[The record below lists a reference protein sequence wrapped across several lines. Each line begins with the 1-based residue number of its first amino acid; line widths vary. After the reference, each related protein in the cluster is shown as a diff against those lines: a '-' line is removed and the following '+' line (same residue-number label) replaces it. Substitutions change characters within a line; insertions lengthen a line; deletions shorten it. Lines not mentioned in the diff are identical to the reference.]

1 MSPKYIFARD
11 YRIFPLAVGTIGV
24 LVCST
29 SIVSQDKSTIASYH
43 FASNRTETPGPVAN
57 VAASELQTSARE
69 TEAEK
74 LSEQAKAAL
83 DARNW
88 PEASA
93 VLEKLAK
100 LMPTNPEVHANL
112 GLAYYFQGS
121 PAQAL
126 VAFTKALALKPQ
138 MPQAKV
144 MTGIC
149 QAELGHNAEAVAIL
163 APAFQ
168 RPSDP
173 EMGRLIG
180 LHLQR
185 SYAELKQFDKAMNT
199 GEALLRLYA
208 HDPEI
213 LFQVSRGYAD
223 RSYDLMTDLLRS
235 NPDSAWMHYANA
247 QVQESLAHYDVAK
260 AEYELVLKQ
269 EPTLP
274 GVHYRLGRVILNG
287 SSRTPESL
295 AEAAQAFEQELA
307 LSPRNP
313 AAEYELGEINR
324 EQGNYDAAIDHFSR
338 AVSQQPDFVEARLGL
353 GRTLIKVGKSAQA
366 VPQLKEAIRL
376 DPENKVSHVLLA
388 NAHKALGDQ
397 RESQAEFEEY
407 RKLSLIEAKS
417 LAPAVSA
424 PTAQQVD
431 P

>member
-1 MSPKYIFARD
+1 MSQKSIFAPV

-24 LVCST
+24 LVSST
-29 SIVSQDKSTIASYH
+29 SIVSQGKNIIASYQ
-43 FASNRTETPGPVAN
+43 FASNRTEMPGSIAN
-57 VAASELQTSARE
+57 FAAGDLQTSARE
-69 TEAEK
+69 TEAEE

-93 VLEKLAK
+93 ALEKLAK

-112 GLAYYFQGS
+112 GLAYYFQGI

-126 VAFTKALALKPQ
+126 AAFTKALALKPQ

-168 RPSDP
+168 KPSDP
-173 EMGRLIG
+173 QMGRLIG

-185 SYAELKQFDKAMNT
+185 SYAELKQFDKALST
-199 GEALLRLYA
+199 GEELLRRYP

-223 RSYDLMTDLLRS
+223 RSYELMTDLLSS

-247 QVQESLAHYDVAK
+247 QVQESLAHYDAAK

-274 GVHYRLGRVILNG
+274 GVHYRLGMVTLNG

-295 AEAAQAFEQELA
+295 AEAARAFEQELA
-307 LSPRNP
+307 LSPRSP
-313 AAEYELGEINR
+313 VAEYELGEINR
-324 EQGNYDAAIDHFSR
+324 EQGNYDAAIGHFSR
-338 AVSQQPDFVEARLGL
+338 AVLLQPDFVEAHLGL
-353 GRTLIKVGKSAQA
+353 GRTLIKVGKSEQA

-388 NAHKALGDQ
+388 NAYKALGDQ
-397 RESQAEFEEY
+397 PSSQGEFEAY
-407 RKLSLIEAKS
+407 RKLSQAEAKS
-417 LAPAVSA
+417 LVPAVSA

>member
-1 MSPKYIFARD
+1 MALLAIIITSAVSAEGQKSPSDTVAVHSSRLVPFVAAGDPQMSARD
-11 YRIFPLAVGTIGV
+11 
-24 LVCST
+24 
-29 SIVSQDKSTIASYH
+29 
-43 FASNRTETPGPVAN
+43 TET
-57 VAASELQTSARE
+57 
-69 TEAEK
+69 EK
-74 LSEQAKAAL
+74 LSAQAKAAL

-93 VLEKLAK
+93 ALEKLAK

-121 PAQAL
+121 PDQAL
-126 VAFTKALALKPQ
+126 AAFTKALALKPQ
-138 MPQAKV
+138 LPQAKV
-144 MTGIC
+144 MIGIC

-168 RPSDP
+168 KPSDP

-199 GEALLRLYA
+199 GEELLRRYA

-213 LFQVSRGYAD
+213 LFQVSKGYAD
-223 RSYDLMTDLLRS
+223 RSYELMTDLWRS
-235 NPDSAWMHYANA
+235 HPDSAWMHYAYA

-269 EPTLP
+269 EPSLP
-274 GVHYRLGRVILNG
+274 GVHYRLGMVILNG

-295 AEAAQAFEQELA
+295 AEAAQAFGQELA
-307 LSPRNP
+307 LGPRNP

-338 AVSQQPDFVEARLGL
+338 AVSQQPDFVEAHIGL
-353 GRTLIKVGKSAQA
+353 GRTLIKIGKADQA

-376 DPENKVSHVLLA
+376 DPQNKVSHVLLA
-388 NAHKALGDQ
+388 NAYKALGDRQ
-397 RESQAEFEEY
+397 ESQAEFEKY
-407 RKLSLIEAKS
+407 RNLSQTERKS
-417 LAPAVSA
+417 LVPAVSA
-424 PTAQQVD
+424 STAQQVD